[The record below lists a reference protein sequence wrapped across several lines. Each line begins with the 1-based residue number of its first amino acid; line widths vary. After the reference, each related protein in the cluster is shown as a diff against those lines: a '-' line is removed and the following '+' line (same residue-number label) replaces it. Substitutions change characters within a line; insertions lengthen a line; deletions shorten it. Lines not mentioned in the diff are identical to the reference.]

1 MQLENVVLLEYLLF
15 LNDNLWLVK
24 RLFHSPSANPRYT
37 KIQWSCYV
45 TFTNYVV
52 NLTVPIHW
60 TFCFI
65 LLYIHSSSNHPVQ
78 IIKQLANYI
87 SKDCQKLPLTK
98 NFLIRQKLNTNED
111 SLKKSS
117 YNFDLK

>member
-15 LNDNLWLVK
+15 LHDNLWLVK
-24 RLFHSPSANPRYT
+24 RLFHSPSASPRYT

-98 NFLIRQKLNTNED
+98 NFLIEQKLNTNED